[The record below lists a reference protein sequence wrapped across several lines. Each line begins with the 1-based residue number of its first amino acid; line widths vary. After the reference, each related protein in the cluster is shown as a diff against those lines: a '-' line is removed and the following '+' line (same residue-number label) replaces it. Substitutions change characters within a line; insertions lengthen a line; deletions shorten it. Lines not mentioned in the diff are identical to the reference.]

1 MELVEYLEII
11 KKRIWIIV
19 SVTIVLTLTAALL
32 SIFVLSPVYEG
43 KVTLIIGRASNTKN
57 DEIGYDDI
65 LMYQTLVKTY
75 GELAK
80 SRLVIDETISKLD
93 FGLKYE
99 EMEDKL
105 KVNPKGDTQILEIAV
120 EDQSPQRA
128 AVMANTLSEVFI
140 EKVKIM
146 MGSEDVKIMDAAQIP
161 EKPVKPKILLNIA
174 VAGFLGLMLSLGLV
188 FLLEYL
194 DNTLKNEDDI
204 EKVLGIPVLAA
215 IPRVQNKKK

>member
-19 SVTIVLTLTAALL
+19 SVTVVLTLTAALL
-32 SIFVLSPVYEG
+32 SIFVLRPVYEG
-43 KVTLIIGRASNTKN
+43 KVTLIIGRASTSKD

-93 FGLKYE
+93 FTLKYE
-99 EMEDKL
+99 EMADKL

-120 EDQSPQRA
+120 EDQIPKRA

-140 EKVKIM
+140 EKVKVM

-174 VAGFLGLMLSLGLV
+174 VAGLLGLMLSFGLV

-194 DNTLKNEDDI
+194 DNTLKSEDDI

-215 IPRVQNKKK
+215 IPYVQNKKK